1 MMEELEKAY
10 FTKFGALPFLKRG
23 LMETDESYEQRLQA
37 AVQGGHPM
45 GDFELDEE
53 GANP

>member
-1 MMEELEKAY
+1 MEELEQAY
-10 FTKFGALPFLKRG
+10 FTKFGEAPFFKRG
-23 LMETDESYEQRLQA
+23 FSETDESYEQRLQA
-37 AVQGGHPM
+37 AVQGGQPM